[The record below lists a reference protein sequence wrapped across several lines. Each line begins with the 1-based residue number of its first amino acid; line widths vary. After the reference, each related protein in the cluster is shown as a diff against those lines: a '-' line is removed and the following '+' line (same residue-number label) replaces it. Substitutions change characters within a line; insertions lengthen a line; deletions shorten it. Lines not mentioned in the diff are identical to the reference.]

1 MKPGASDPFADDEEE
16 GDAEIESDAT
26 DAGAAEDEEV
36 AEPETP
42 ASGVTEPKSEPSEA
56 SGSVDEGS
64 ESDETAAESA
74 SPGSPAASENADDE
88 SDAESGAASDAPLEL
103 PYIYRRDKVKDE
115 RPDVHQLFVRDD
127 TDMLARDAERDLEKL
142 LGEDVY
148 RLDAREAIYLAGM
161 RHLDEAADVLREWGY
176 DR

>member
-1 MKPGASDPFADDEEE
+1 MKPGASDPFADDEETE
-16 GDAEIESDAT
+16 SAAEAEAAEQETAGSETVDAPTNAEAATSDSSDA
-26 DAGAAEDEEV
+26 DG
-36 AEPETP
+36 
-42 ASGVTEPKSEPSEA
+42 
-56 SGSVDEGS
+56 
-64 ESDETAAESA
+64 
-74 SPGSPAASENADDE
+74 
-88 SDAESGAASDAPLEL
+88 SDASTESRNGGTDTSEF

-115 RPDVHQLFVRDD
+115 RPDVHQLFVRDETD
-127 TDMLARDAERDLEKL
+127 TLARDAERDLEKL

>member
-1 MKPGASDPFADDEEE
+1 MKPGASDPFADDEEDE
-16 GDAEIESDAT
+16 RVPVDEDEAADEPT
-26 DAGAAEDEEV
+26 DEPSAGAAE
-36 AEPETP
+36 
-42 ASGVTEPKSEPSEA
+42 ASGA
-56 SGSVDEGS
+56 DGVD
-64 ESDETAAESA
+64 D
-74 SPGSPAASENADDE
+74 ADGTG
-88 SDAESGAASDAPLEL
+88 DAGTTDAAASDESAAGESGDAAGGADEPVEF

-115 RPDVHQLFVRDD
+115 RPDVHQLFVRDETD
-127 TDMLARDAERDLEKL
+127 TLARDAERDLEKL

>member
-1 MKPGASDPFADDEEE
+1 MKSGASDPFANDDDEGEE
-16 GDAEIESDAT
+16 ARE
-26 DAGAAEDEEV
+26 
-36 AEPETP
+36 
-42 ASGVTEPKSEPSEA
+42 SEA
-56 SGSVDEGS
+56 DASSEG
-64 ESDETAAESA
+64 
-74 SPGSPAASENADDE
+74 AASESGDASSDE
-88 SDAESGAASDAPLEL
+88 PIEL

-115 RPDVHQLFVRDD
+115 RPDVHQLFVRSE
-127 TDMLARDAERDLEKL
+127 TDESARDAERDLEKL

>member
-1 MKPGASDPFADDEEE
+1 MKPGASDPFADDEE
-16 GDAEIESDAT
+16 
-26 DAGAAEDEEV
+26 
-36 AEPETP
+36 
-42 ASGVTEPKSEPSEA
+42 
-56 SGSVDEGS
+56 
-64 ESDETAAESA
+64 AESA
-74 SPGSPAASENADDE
+74 AEAEAAEQE
-88 SDAESGAASDAPLEL
+88 TAESETVDAPTNAEAATSGSADADGNDASTGSGNEGTDTSEF

-115 RPDVHQLFVRDD
+115 RPDVHQLFVRDETD
-127 TDMLARDAERDLEKL
+127 TLARDAERDLEKL